1 MNVTNLLK
9 SKNMS
14 RKLFQR
20 NLGRYDRIIRFV
32 IGVAA
37 LGAWYFGAVAG
48 TIAIVIGIAAFMLIG
63 TAAAASCP
71 LNSMANINTISQ
83 KEKDQMDAK
92 GISYQKK

>member
-1 MNVTNLLK
+1 
-9 SKNMS
+9 MS

-63 TAAAASCP
+63 TSAAASCP

>member
-63 TAAAASCP
+63 TSAAASCP